1 MFSSLVIVMRG
12 VDFAQKL
19 TATVA
24 FNQSKFIGREEF
36 WFRPMC
42 NELGFTMSNSF
53 FDTFLVN
60 MFVVCVDPML
70 LNSTTADITG
80 TWGDNKNKFKIK
92 KKWIKAVKKAD
103 LENKIR
109 YGNTFK
115 LLKFILPSVLPYF
128 SKL

>member
-1 MFSSLVIVMRG
+1 
-12 VDFAQKL
+12 
-19 TATVA
+19 
-24 FNQSKFIGREEF
+24 
-36 WFRPMC
+36 MC

-53 FDTFLVN
+53 FDTFLVS

-92 KKWIKAVKKAD
+92 KKWIKAVKKAE

-115 LLKFILPSVLPYF
+115 LLKFILPSVLQ
-128 SKL
+128 